1 MSAAG
6 QSRSATCSLCGA
18 VESPPPV
25 TWMQEYDRR
34 RGQMWVC
41 DRCARQNLRAIE
53 AKLDRE
59 WW

>member
-1 MSAAG
+1 MAD
-6 QSRSATCSLCGA
+6 
-18 VESPPPV
+18 
-25 TWMQEYDRR
+25 YDRR